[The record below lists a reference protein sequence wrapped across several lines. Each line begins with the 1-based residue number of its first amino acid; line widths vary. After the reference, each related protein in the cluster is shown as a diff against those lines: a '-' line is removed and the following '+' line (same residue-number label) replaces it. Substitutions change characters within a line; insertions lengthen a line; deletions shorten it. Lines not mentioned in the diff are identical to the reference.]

1 MDRGKREA
9 PVTKKQKAALVAAIL
24 TVASAFGL
32 GVNGQVVGGGAIE
45 RVGKLEVRLEEREK
59 ALLQRLD
66 SVDRQ
71 LEAQGLK
78 LDRLI
83 ERGR

>member
-1 MDRGKREA
+1 MTR
-9 PVTKKQKAALVAAIL
+9 KQKAAIVAAL
-24 TVASAFGL
+24 MALVGALGL
-32 GVNGQVVGGGAIE
+32 GVNGQVTAGGVRD
-45 RVGKLEVRLEEREK
+45 RVRALEVRLEEREK
-59 ALLQRLD
+59 ALDQRLH

-71 LEAQGLK
+71 LEAIGLK